1 MDQDHRRFI
10 IVKARAAFTRE
21 QLREILVTGRPKKA
35 DLVFS
40 TYKEIIVF
48 PHSFANIGFD
58 GYEIVIYK
66 HNGPSFVVHATRNEM
81 EN

>member
-1 MDQDHRRFI
+1 MDLAFKRFVI
-10 IVKARAAFTRE
+10 AKTKAAFTRE

-35 DLVFS
+35 ELAVS
-40 TYKEIIVF
+40 IYREIVVF
-48 PHSFANIGFD
+48 PHSFGSTGFT

-66 HNGPSFVVHATRNEM
+66 HNGPSSVVYVTREEM